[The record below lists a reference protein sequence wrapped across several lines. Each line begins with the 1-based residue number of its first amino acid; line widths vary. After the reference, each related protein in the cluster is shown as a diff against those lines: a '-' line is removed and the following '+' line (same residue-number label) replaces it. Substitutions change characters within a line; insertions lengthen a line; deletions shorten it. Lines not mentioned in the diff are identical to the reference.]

1 MDIIPATALKT
12 SNAGGKGV
20 FGRAHKSRIAAV
32 YTSSIA
38 SYLLDH
44 TSSYLFSLLLLDT
57 TSKGEL

>member
-1 MDIIPATALKT
+1 M
-12 SNAGGKGV
+12 GGKEYLAECIN
-20 FGRAHKSRIAAV
+20 RALPLF

-38 SYLLDH
+38 SSLLDY